1 MRHKHEVV
9 VFDRSAEAIHALE
22 KEGASGAKDYAELVK
37 KLDRP
42 RAVWLMVPAGGPTEE
57 SVEAL
62 KPLLES
68 GDAIIDGG
76 NSYFKDD
83 IRRSRA
89 LKEKGIHYLDAGTSG
104 GVWGLERGYCLMIGG
119 DRETV
124 ERLEPIFETLAPGQG
139 NIPPSPGREKFKST
153 AEKGY
158 LYCGP
163 SGAGHFVK
171 MIHNGIEY
179 GLMQAYAEGFDIMRG
194 AASESLQ
201 EAHRYNLNVA
211 DI

>member
-1 MRHKHEVV
+1 MQIGIVGLGRMGGNMARRLMRHKHEVV
-9 VFDRSAEAIHALE
+9 VYDRSAEAIHALE

-68 GDAIIDGG
+68 DDAVIDGG

-89 LKEKGIHYLDAGTSG
+89 LKLANRPRASPP
-104 GVWGLERGYCLMIGG
+104 RGHL
-119 DRETV
+119 
-124 ERLEPIFETLAPGQG
+124 G
-139 NIPPSPGREKFKST
+139 NNSILTPST
-153 AEKGY
+153 ASMTEPTRTNAK
-158 LYCGP
+158 
-163 SGAGHFVK
+163 
-171 MIHNGIEY
+171 
-179 GLMQAYAEGFDIMRG
+179 
-194 AASESLQ
+194 
-201 EAHRYNLNVA
+201 
-211 DI
+211 